1 MMTKTMS
8 FSLLRPSFV
17 LLRKSWVK
25 NPDRTRKQTINYRG
39 TRKGRWQGNA
49 LDFTPSFS
57 GRFYSEVQREYGE
70 IALRARRSHRGLDS
84 VWVVF
89 ETNVSQIPLEW
100 KSTHNHTQHHK
111 TKIFITPSNDK
122 STKGF
127 PALESITLLQRGKK
141 LYICLLVC
149 FLHTA
154 FISFV
159 CSDGNAKVCRWL
171 PPISMRDG
179 SKIVITSLCL
189 QLRPR
194 LLFGYISF
202 LPILISVPDHTH
214 SIFTYT
220 SLG

>member
-1 MMTKTMS
+1 MY
-8 FSLLRPSFV
+8 
-17 LLRKSWVK
+17 RKSHWSG
-25 NPDRTRKQTINYRG
+25 NQRTI
-39 TRKGRWQGNA
+39 
-49 LDFTPSFS
+49 
-57 GRFYSEVQREYGE
+57 
-70 IALRARRSHRGLDS
+70 
-84 VWVVF
+84 
-89 ETNVSQIPLEW
+89 
-100 KSTHNHTQHHK
+100 THNT
-111 TKIFITPSNDK
+111 TKPRFFLITPSNDK

-127 PALESITLLQRGKK
+127 PALESITLLRRDKK
-141 LYICLLVC
+141 LYICLLVS
-149 FLHTA
+149 FLHTT

-159 CSDGNAKVCRWL
+159 CSDGHANVCRWL
-171 PPISMRDG
+171 PHISMRDG